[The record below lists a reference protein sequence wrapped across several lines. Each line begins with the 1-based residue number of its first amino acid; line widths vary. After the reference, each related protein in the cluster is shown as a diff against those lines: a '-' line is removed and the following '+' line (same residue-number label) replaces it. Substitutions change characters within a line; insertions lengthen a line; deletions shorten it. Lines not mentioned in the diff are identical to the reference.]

1 MPTGRMNAPSRNCRD
16 AFIPTAPGP
25 CVRPILPASAA
36 SRCIVDLEKATGG
49 PYMADRSGLLIL
61 VGAATPPGR
70 LAAALATAAEAARA
84 GHPDI
89 AVDILNLADNPIE
102 ICDGRS
108 LDAYGQPTREAVA
121 RIDRAAAVLIGAP
134 VY

>member
-25 CVRPILPASAA
+25 CVRLILPASAGG
-36 SRCIVDLEKATGG
+36 RCIVDLAKATGG
-49 PYMADRSGLLIL
+49 FDMADRSGLLIL

-84 GHPDI
+84 RHSDI
-89 AVDILNLADNPIE
+89 ALDVLHLAEDPVE
-102 ICDGRS
+102 SCVGRS
-108 LDAYGQPTREAVA
+108 
-121 RIDRAAAVLIGAP
+121 
-134 VY
+134 